1 MPKDLP
7 AAATNAVA
15 TRYRLEHRRVPYA
28 NRYPS
33 DLTDAEW
40 NWIEPLLQS
49 PAARGRPPTQDRRRI
64 LDAIFYISR
73 SGCQWRMLPHDYP
86 PWQTVASCFYRWKRR
101 GLLTQV
107 YGQLRGDYRLS
118 VGKQEQPSAGIID
131 SQSVKTTEKGG
142 PLGLM
147 EAKRS
152 RAASAI
158 SSSIRLA

>member
-1 MPKDLP
+1 MSDNVPV
-7 AAATNAVA
+7 AAARTEA
-15 TRYRLEHRRVPYA
+15 TRYRPEHRRAPTA
-28 NRYPS
+28 TTYPS

-40 NWIEPLLQS
+40 ARIGPLLQS
-49 PAARGRPPTQDRRRI
+49 PTPRGRPPTRDRRRI

-107 YGQLRGDYRLS
+107 HAQLREDYRLA

-131 SQSVKTTEKGG
+131 SQSVKTTEKG
-142 PLGLM
+142 
-147 EAKRS
+147 AR
-152 RAASAI
+152 RV
-158 SSSIRLA
+158 

>member
-1 MPKDLP
+1 
-7 AAATNAVA
+7 
-15 TRYRLEHRRVPYA
+15 
-28 NRYPS
+28 
-33 DLTDAEW
+33 
-40 NWIEPLLQS
+40 
-49 PAARGRPPTQDRRRI
+49 

-86 PWQTVASCFYRWKRR
+86 PWQTVASCFYRWTRS

-107 YGQLRGDYRLS
+107 HDQLREAFRKS

-131 SQSVKTTEKGG
+131 SQSIKTTEKGG

-152 RAASAI
+152 RGASAI
-158 SSSIRLA
+158 FSSTPLG